1 MHMARTMLP
10 IIWTLSRHDISI
22 IHALTS
28 CRLARYQHFTT
39 DGAGR
44 SAVRGASDS
53 MHAVGATAALSH
65 LGELVVSCGH
75 RVGRWSGQQASLV

>member
-1 MHMARTMLP
+1 MHTARTMML

-28 CRLARYQHFTT
+28 CRLARSQHFTT
-39 DGAGR
+39 DGAEESDLSG
-44 SAVRGASDS
+44 GSDS
-53 MHAVGATAALSH
+53 MHAVGAAAALSH